1 MGRGTNDPAPFPRV
15 LPHKRLSPMEKS
27 DLAQRM
33 KSCYE
38 DPYRIRLTRRTP
50 VILRLDGKA
59 FHSLTRHCQRPY
71 DEHLRDC
78 LCFAACRLC
87 QEIQGAKCAYVQ
99 SDEISVLLV
108 DFTRLDTQ
116 AWFDN
121 NLQKMVSVAASI
133 CSVSFSGKFGQPGY
147 FDCRAFNIPREEV
160 VNYFIW
166 RQKDCERNGVMM
178 LAQVFY
184 TPEQMFGKSL
194 SQVHEMIHRA
204 GENWAKMPE
213 GFKNGHLVLRTP
225 AGWQADSAPI
235 FTQNRQIIEDL
246 MQPEEG

>member
-1 MGRGTNDPAPFPRV
+1 
-15 LPHKRLSPMEKS
+15 
-27 DLAQRM
+27 M

-50 VILRLDGKA
+50 VIIRLNGKS

-71 DEHLRDC
+71 DENLRDC
-78 LCFAACRLC
+78 LCFAACQLC
-87 QEIQGAKCAYVQ
+87 EEIQGARCAYVQ
-99 SDEISVLLV
+99 SDEISILVV
-108 DFTRLDTQ
+108 DFIRLDTQ

-133 CSVSFSGKFGQPGY
+133 CSVSFSTRFGLPGY
-147 FDCRAFNIPREEV
+147 FDCRAFNIPKEEV

-178 LAQVFY
+178 LAQTFY
-184 TPEQMFGKSL
+184 TPEQLFGKAL
-194 SQVHEMIHRA
+194 SQVHEMIYQA

-213 GFKNGHLVLRTP
+213 GFKNGHLVLHNGT
-225 AGWQADSAPI
+225 GWLASPAPI
-235 FTQNRQIIEDL
+235 FTQNRQVIEEL
-246 MQPEEG
+246 MQQEEGHR